1 MICVKCTAF
10 WDLRP
15 ASRLA
20 NPFGDPSQF
29 RTQVLSLQTCV
40 ACVDLRG
47 RLARALEYTPRL
59 FEIPDVLL
67 RLVSKNALQIIIL
80 VSSLSEKSLKNMEF
94 RCVSPVKR
102 LFDTPRTK
110 NPNSEPPCNN
120 FNYTVQPRCIQSVLP
135 EM

>member
-1 MICVKCTAF
+1 MREMYGF
-10 WDLRP
+10 L
-15 ASRLA
+15 RLA
-20 NPFGDPSQF
+20 NPFGHPSQF

-102 LFDTPRTK
+102 LFDTRRKK
-110 NPNSEPPCNN
+110 NPNSAPPCNN
-120 FNYTVQPRCIQSVLP
+120 FFIQCNLAVYKVFFPRCKCLY
-135 EM
+135 